1 MCNYK
6 FYICSCPIHRAFL
19 LKSIMITARAIII
32 SIILIVFLSVWTI
45 YTEHFVGSINSISPP
60 PGAIFLFFFLVLFNS
75 VLSSRKLNLKKPELL
90 LIYSLLLV
98 SAPIS
103 SFAIS
108 RFFVSI
114 LLAPFYFATPEN
126 EFSSLFHGIIP
137 NWFSPREPWVV
148 RGYYEPLGRGIPWEA
163 WLKPLSIWIP
173 FIIIAYTMMLCL
185 SIIIHRQWIDR
196 ERLTFPTVFLP
207 MQLAE
212 TPEPDASFNSFIKNK
227 FLWAGFAIPFTIHGI
242 NGLSFYH
249 PVIPTIPLKNDF
261 SRFLTDSP
269 WNAVDMLPTNFYPNV
284 IGFSYLLPVDISFSC
299 WFFYLLSK
307 MGMVFGALFG
317 WKAAS
322 PSGIFPFSHYQSA
335 GAFIALIILSL
346 WASKKFLISTFIES
360 FRPKNA
366 KIRALDDDATN
377 LYRFAFIGLVVTALI
392 LVFWFIWVG
401 LKPFVIL
408 VFLMLFIIYS
418 LSAGRVRTEAGLG
431 AVSGPVRMDDL
442 LKSSVGT
449 KRIGIE
455 NLTVLSYL
463 RWITIDLRGFMS
475 AIPAQLESFKIIG
488 RPTKSLKWIP
498 ILILASVTIALV
510 VSCISLLWVS
520 YGYGAFP
527 SGVNGWW
534 ILSGPQE
541 TFGILR
547 HNILN
552 LQGTDWVGLEFL
564 SIGFIVSCVLIYMRN
579 RFLWIPFHPIGYAVG
594 FSRLSMDWIWL
605 SVFIGWG
612 IKLCIIKY
620 GGLRLNRKIVPVSL
634 GLVLGDFFMAGL
646 WSIAGAFS
654 GGIMYQ
660 VFP

>member
-1 MCNYK
+1 
-6 FYICSCPIHRAFL
+6 
-19 LKSIMITARAIII
+19 MITARAIII
-32 SIILIVFLSVWTI
+32 SIVLIIFLSVWTI

-75 VLSSRKLNLKKPELL
+75 ILRSRRLNLKKPELL
-90 LIYSLLLV
+90 IIYSLLLV

-137 NWFSPREPWVV
+137 NWFAPREPWVV
-148 RGYYEPLGRGIPWEA
+148 RGYYEPLGRGTPWGA
-163 WLKPLSIWIP
+163 WLKPFSMWLP
-173 FIIIAYTMMLCL
+173 FIIVAYGMMLCL
-185 SIIIHRQWIDR
+185 SIIIHKQWIDR
-196 ERLTFPTVFLP
+196 ERLTFPTVLLP

-212 TPEPDASFNSFIKNK
+212 TPESGKSLNPFIKSK
-227 FLWAGFAIPFTIHGI
+227 FLWIGFAIPFLIHGI

-249 PVIPTIPLKNDF
+249 PVIPSIPLRNDL

-307 MGMVFGALFG
+307 ISMVAGALIG
-317 WKAAS
+317 WKASSAS
-322 PSGIFPFSHYQSA
+322 GVFPFPHYQSA
-335 GAFIALIILSL
+335 GAFVAIIILSL
-346 WASKKFLISTFIES
+346 WFAKKFLISTFIES
-360 FRPKNA
+360 FKPKNA
-366 KIRALDDDATN
+366 KTVLLDDNTTN
-377 LYRFAFIGLVVTALI
+377 LYRFAYVGFISTSLI
-392 LVFWFIWVG
+392 LIFWFIWVG
-401 LKPFVIL
+401 FKPFVIL

-442 LKSSVGT
+442 LRSSIGT
-449 KRIGIE
+449 RRIGTE
-455 NLTVLSYL
+455 NLTVLAYL
-463 RWITIDLRGFMS
+463 RWTTIDLRGFMS
-475 AIPAQLESFKIIG
+475 AVPAQLESFKLMD
-488 RPTKSLKWIP
+488 RSSKSLKWIP
-498 ILILASVTIALV
+498 LLILSSVTIALI
-510 VSCISLLWVS
+510 VSCVSLLWVS
-520 YGYGAFP
+520 YTNGAFP
-527 SGVNGWW
+527 TGVNGWW

-547 HNILN
+547 HDILN
-552 LQGTDWVGLEFL
+552 LQGTDWIGLEFL
-564 SIGFIVSCVLIYMRN
+564 SIGFIVCCIIIYVRN
-579 RFLWIPFHPIGYAVG
+579 RFLWMPFHPIGYAVG

-605 SVFIGWG
+605 SVFMGWG
-612 IKLCIIKY
+612 IKLCIMKY

-646 WSIAGAFS
+646 WSVAGAFF